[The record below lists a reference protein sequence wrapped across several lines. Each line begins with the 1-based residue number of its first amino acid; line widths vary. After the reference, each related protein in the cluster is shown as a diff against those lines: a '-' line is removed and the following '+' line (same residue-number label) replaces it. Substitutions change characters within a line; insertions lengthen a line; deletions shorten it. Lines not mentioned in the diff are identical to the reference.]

1 MSLKFQYFLYFYF
14 KLKNMKILL
23 FPLLLISITLTAQ
36 KKERK
41 LILPK
46 ADTTRINKLNDPKEI
61 QEKTGT
67 DRKEQYKMLTVMPKD
82 TAAYMAL
89 KEPKKDYSKYRILNP
104 DIPEKITDTKKAQPN
119 K

>member
-1 MSLKFQYFLYFYF
+1 
-14 KLKNMKILL
+14 MKILL
-23 FPLLLISITLTAQ
+23 FPFLLISITLTAQ

-46 ADTTRINKLNDPKEI
+46 ADTTKILKPNDLKEI
-61 QEKTGT
+61 QEKTDT
-67 DRKEQYKMLTVMPKD
+67 DRKELYKILTVTPKD

-89 KEPKKDYSKYRILNP
+89 KEPKKDHTKYRILNP
-104 DIPEKITDTKKAQPN
+104 DIPEKIADAKKAQPS

>member
-1 MSLKFQYFLYFYF
+1 
-14 KLKNMKILL
+14 MKILL
-23 FPLLLISITLTAQ
+23 FPLLFISITLTAQ

-46 ADTTRINKLNDPKEI
+46 TDTTKIDKFNDPGEMQKKI
-61 QEKTGT
+61 GT
-67 DRKEQYKMLTVMPKD
+67 DRKEQYKMLTIKPKD

-89 KEPKKDYSKYRILNP
+89 KEPKKDYSKYRIMNP
-104 DIPEKITDTKKAQPN
+104 DIPEKITDTKKAQPS

>member
-1 MSLKFQYFLYFYF
+1 
-14 KLKNMKILL
+14 MKILL
-23 FPLLLISITLTAQ
+23 FPFLLISITLAAQ

-46 ADTTRINKLNDPKEI
+46 TDTTKIIKLNEPKEI
-61 QEKTGT
+61 QGKMGA
-67 DRKEQYKMLTVMPKD
+67 DQQKQYKMLTVTPKD

-89 KEPKKDYSKYRILNP
+89 KEPKKDYSKYRILNS
-104 DIPEKITDTKKAQPN
+104 DIPEKIADAKKAQPS

>member
-1 MSLKFQYFLYFYF
+1 
-14 KLKNMKILL
+14 MKILL
-23 FPLLLISITLTAQ
+23 FPLFLISITLTAQ

-46 ADTTRINKLNDPKEI
+46 TDTTKINDLKEI
-61 QEKTGT
+61 KEKTDT
-67 DRKEQYKMLTVMPKD
+67 DRKEQYKMLTVTPKD

-89 KEPKKDYSKYRILNP
+89 KEPKKDYSKYKILNP
-104 DIPEKITDTKKAQPN
+104 DIPEKITDTKKAQPI